1 MWETRQE
8 GLKSRGQEADL
19 DSEGS
24 MDTAYI
30 RKEDRVRASCKLV
43 DRVDIGKLR
52 EFLFGSVFSVKYE
65 MKSLA
70 ESEGRRQSRCTKRRC
85 EVFLLESERLGWKY

>member
-8 GLKSRGQEADL
+8 GLESRGQEADL

-30 RKEDRVRASCKLV
+30 RKEDRERASCKLV

-52 EFLFGSVFSVKYE
+52 
-65 MKSLA
+65 
-70 ESEGRRQSRCTKRRC
+70 
-85 EVFLLESERLGWKY
+85 